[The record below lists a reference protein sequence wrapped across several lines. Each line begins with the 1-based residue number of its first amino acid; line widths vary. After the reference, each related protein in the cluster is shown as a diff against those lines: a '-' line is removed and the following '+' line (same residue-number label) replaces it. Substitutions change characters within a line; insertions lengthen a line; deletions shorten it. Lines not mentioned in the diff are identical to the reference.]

1 MLRQQLNS
9 DINHNPGD
17 VTTNKNNQPNMEY
30 SIVSSFFD
38 PSKFTPPDKFI
49 SSLSSRIEKYYSFSP
64 EKKDTKLCMK

>member
-38 PSKFTPPDKFI
+38 PSKFTPPDSIIF
-49 SSLSSRIEKYYSFSP
+49 
-64 EKKDTKLCMK
+64 